1 MKNVKIVGF
10 DCDGVMFDTINSN
23 TIYYNSILEHF
34 DRSEMTD
41 DQRSYVHMHTVDE
54 ALFHL
59 FNDQTEYEDAQAYR
73 RSLDYTVFLKHLKI
87 EPFLKPLLTKIK
99 PKFNTAIATN
109 RTDTMQTLLAD
120 NKLEE
125 YFDIVVTASNV
136 EFPKPYPDQLLKII
150 NHFNLKPENMIYVG
164 DSSLDELAAK
174 AAGVTLVAYQN
185 SSLSADFHIN
195 SLKEMEKILD
205 L

>member
-1 MKNVKIVGF
+1 MKNVKIVAF

-34 DRSEMTD
+34 GRSEMTD
-41 DQRSYVHMHTVDE
+41 AQRSYIHMHTVDK
-54 ALFHL
+54 ALFYL

-73 RSLDYTVFLKHLKI
+73 KSLDYTVFLKYLEI
-87 EPFLKPLLTKIK
+87 EPFLKPLLKKIK

-109 RTDTMQTLLAD
+109 RTDTMEALLVN

-136 EFPKPYPDQLLKII
+136 KFPKPYPDQLFKII
-150 NHFNLKPENMIYVG
+150 NHFDLKPENMIYIG
-164 DSSLDELAAK
+164 DSRLDELAAK
-174 AAGVTLVAYQN
+174 AAGVTLVAYKN
-185 SSLSADFHIN
+185 SSLAADFHIQ